1 MSPAD
6 INRLHDRLS
15 DRDLAI
21 LESLRTHRLLSTRQ
35 VQRLHFAHGYTST
48 SAATRCANRVLD
60 RLEGHGLI
68 RRLARRIGGVR
79 RGSSGLIWQLGPT
92 GERLIRTLRGGNRRR
107 YVEPSAMFAAH
118 TVATAEL
125 AIQLSEMS
133 AAGDLELLSLE
144 TEPVCWR
151 TFIGSHGVQ
160 EWLKPDLYAVT
171 ASGEFEDHWF
181 IEVDLATEH
190 PPVVARKARIYQRYA
205 ATGAHQAGHGLFPA
219 VLWVVPDSARQVAL
233 EAALRADAQLQ
244 PELFRVVTLDAFT
257 TTVLAD
263 TDLGAS
269 P

>member
-1 MSPAD
+1 
-6 INRLHDRLS
+6 
-15 DRDLAI
+15 
-21 LESLRTHRLLSTRQ
+21 LE
-35 VQRLHFAHGYTST
+35 
-48 SAATRCANRVLD
+48 
-60 RLEGHGLI
+60 
-68 RRLARRIGGVR
+68 RRIGGVR

-92 GERLIRTLRGGNRRR
+92 GERLLRTLRGGNRRR
-107 YVEPSAMFAAH
+107 FVEPSTTFAAH

-125 AIQLSEMS
+125 AIQLHEAV

-144 TEPVCWR
+144 TEPTCWR
-151 TFIGSHGVQ
+151 TFVGSHGGQ

-171 ASGEFEDHWF
+171 AHGEFEDHWF

-205 ATGAHQAGHGLFPA
+205 ATGAHQADHGLFPA
-219 VLWVVPDSARQVAL
+219 VVWVVPDSARQTAL
-233 EAALRADAQLQ
+233 EAALRADPQLQ
-244 PELFRVVTLDAFT
+244 PELFRVVSLDAFR

>member
-6 INRLHDRLS
+6 IYRLQDRLS

-35 VQRLHFAHGYTST
+35 VQRLHFAHGYTSP
-48 SAATRCANRVLD
+48 SAATRCANRVLA
-60 RLEGHGLI
+60 RLEEHGLI

-79 RGSSGLIWQLGPT
+79 RGSSGLVWQLGPV

-107 YVEPSAMFAAH
+107 YVEPSTTFAAH

-125 AIQLSEMS
+125 AIQLHEAV
-133 AAGDLELLSLE
+133 AAGELELLTLE
-144 TEPVCWR
+144 AEPTCWR
-151 TFIGSHGVQ
+151 SFIGRHGVQ

-171 ASGEFEDHWF
+171 ACGEFEDHWF

-205 ATGAHQAGHGLFPA
+205 ATGAHQERHGLFPA
-219 VLWVVPDSARQVAL
+219 VLWVVPDKARQVAL
-233 EAALRADAQLQ
+233 EAALRADARLQ
-244 PELFRVVTLDAFT
+244 PELFRVATVGAFK
-257 TTVLAD
+257 TTVQANA
-263 TDLGAS
+263 DLGAS

>member
-6 INRLHDRLS
+6 IARLHERLS

-35 VQRLHFAHGYTST
+35 VQRLHFAHGYTSP

-92 GERLIRTLRGGNRRR
+92 GERLLRTLHGGSRRR
-107 YVEPSAMFAAH
+107 YVEPSTTFAAH

-125 AIQLSEMS
+125 AIRLHEMR
-133 AAGDLELLSLE
+133 AAGDLELLGLE

-171 ASGEFEDHWF
+171 ASGDFEDHWF

-190 PPVVARKARIYQRYA
+190 PPVVARKARTYQRYA
-205 ATGAHQAGHGLFPA
+205 ATGAQQAGHGLFPA

-233 EAALRADAQLQ
+233 QAALRADTHLQ
-244 PELFRVVTLDAFT
+244 QELFRVVTLDAFT

-263 TDLGAS
+263 TDLGSS